1 MALWEMVAAAAVV
14 VALLVI
20 TVVIWR
26 RRARLSDFGRFE
38 SVAWTEWQRTAET
51 LSVRDRWTVFL
62 ACLVGRAVPDRRLAE
77 AAVQRAD
84 AGAMQLDQ
92 TQWRPPL
99 VVAFPAAL
107 LCFGVLQMA
116 LTERWVH
123 GLLFALWGVS
133 TAFTMLRFGWS
144 RRLVRRAAEANR
156 QLSASG

>member
-38 SVAWTEWQRTAET
+38 SVAWTE
-51 LSVRDRWTVFL
+51 WTVFL

>member
-1 MALWEMVAAAAVV
+1 MTMWEMVAAAAVV

-26 RRARLSDFGRFE
+26 RRARLSDFGRSE

-51 LSVRDRWTVFL
+51 LSMRDRWTVYW
-62 ACLVGRAVPDRRLAE
+62 ACLAGRAVPDRRLAE

-84 AGAMQLDQ
+84 AGAMQLEPSR
-92 TQWRPPL
+92 WRPL
-99 VVAFPAAL
+99 VIVFPAVL
-107 LCFGVLQMA
+107 LCFGVLQVA

-133 TAFTMLRFGWS
+133 TAFTMLLFGWS
-144 RRLVRRAAEANR
+144 RRLVQRAAEANR
-156 QLSASG
+156 QLSGSG